1 MNGKITLCVIIS
13 FFFTFTLL
21 FSTNASSL
29 DPTPSLFNYEFFTQ
43 EFESDKKIILLLGS
57 SNVGQLNVA
66 KINEIVSSQHTDY
79 EIFNLAYNADTPKV
93 RFNSIEET
101 ISLKPKYV
109 FYGVSFIDFRSPT
122 EKENIFD
129 IKFSFAQLLP
139 NNTIEKFNPKFNTI
153 EKIKETFV
161 STDLFPPPRKFFSIP
176 NTPFFEYNEDST
188 TILTEEELKRGLPL
202 SGVYASE
209 INLTDD
215 HQEVQHFEKIISEFQ
230 KNNIKVVIFTTPVHN
245 LYYNT
250 LSDSV
255 KDDFNKLLERISKDY
270 DVKIYDF
277 SNEFGDMDIYWDLI
291 HVSYNEKSLVYSE
304 SAAKI
309 ILKEIES

>member
-57 SNVGQLNVA
+57 SNVGQLNVS

>member
-209 INLTDD
+209 INLTDA

>member
-101 ISLKPKYV
+101 ISLKPEYV

-161 STDLFPPPRKFFSIP
+161 STDLFPPPRKFFSVP

-188 TILTEEELKRGLPL
+188 TILTEDELKRGLPL

>member
-43 EFESDKKIILLLGS
+43 EFEPDKKIILLLGS

-79 EIFNLAYNADTPKV
+79 EIFNLAYNADTPKI

-101 ISLKPKYV
+101 ISLKPEYV

-188 TILTEEELKRGLPL
+188 TIVTKDELKRELPL

-245 LYYNT
+245 LYYNA

-255 KDDFNKLLERISKDY
+255 KDDFNKLLERISNDY

-304 SAAKI
+304 TAAKI

>member
-43 EFESDKKIILLLGS
+43 EFEPDKKIILLLGS

-79 EIFNLAYNADTPKV
+79 EIFNLAYNADTPKI

-161 STDLFPPPRKFFSIP
+161 STDLFPPPRKFFSVP

-245 LYYNT
+245 LYYNA

-255 KDDFNKLLERISKDY
+255 KDDFNKLLERISNDY

>member
-29 DPTPSLFNYEFFTQ
+29 DPTPNLFNSEFFTQ
-43 EFESDKKIILLLGS
+43 EFEPNKKIILLLGS
-57 SNVGQLNVA
+57 SNVGQLNVT

-129 IKFSFAQLLP
+129 IKFSFEQFLP
-139 NNTIEKFNPKFNTI
+139 NNTLENFNPKFNTI

-161 STDLFPPPRKFFSIP
+161 STGMFPPPRKIFSIP
-176 NTPFFEYNEDST
+176 NTPFFEYSEDST
-188 TILTEEELKRGLPL
+188 TILTEDELKRGLPL

-215 HQEVQHFEKIISEFQ
+215 HQEVQYFEKIINNFQ
-230 KNNIKVVIFTTPVHN
+230 KNNIEVVVFTTPVHN
-245 LYYNT
+245 LYYNS

-255 KDDFNKLLERISKDY
+255 KDDFNKLLERISNNY

-304 SAAKI
+304 STAKI
-309 ILKEIES
+309 ILKEIGS

>member
-29 DPTPSLFNYEFFTQ
+29 DQTPSLFNYEFFTQ
-43 EFESDKKIILLLGS
+43 EFEPDKKIILLLGS

-79 EIFNLAYNADTPKV
+79 EIFNLAYNADTPKI

-101 ISLKPKYV
+101 ISLKPEYV

-161 STDLFPPPRKFFSIP
+161 STDLFPPPRKFFSVP

-188 TILTEEELKRGLPL
+188 TILTEDELKRGLPL

-245 LYYNT
+245 LYYNA

-255 KDDFNKLLERISKDY
+255 KDDFNKLLEKVSNDY
-270 DVKIYDF
+270 DVEIYDF

>member
-43 EFESDKKIILLLGS
+43 EFEPDKKIILLLGS

-79 EIFNLAYNADTPKV
+79 EIFNLAYNADTPKI

-101 ISLKPKYV
+101 ISLKPEYV

-161 STDLFPPPRKFFSIP
+161 STDLFPPPRKFFSVP

-188 TILTEEELKRGLPL
+188 KIMTEDELKRELPL

-245 LYYNT
+245 LYYNA

-255 KDDFNKLLERISKDY
+255 KDDFNKLLERISNDY

>member
-43 EFESDKKIILLLGS
+43 EFEPDKKIILLLGS

-79 EIFNLAYNADTPKV
+79 EIFNLAYNADTPKI

-101 ISLKPKYV
+101 ISLKPEYV

-153 EKIKETFV
+153 EKIKETFIA
-161 STDLFPPPRKFFSIP
+161 TDLFPPPRKIFSIP

-188 TILTEEELKRGLPL
+188 TIVTKDELKRELPL

-230 KNNIKVVIFTTPVHN
+230 KNNIKVVIFTTPVPN
-245 LYYNT
+245 LYYNA

-255 KDDFNKLLERISKDY
+255 KDDFNKLLERISNDY

>member
-43 EFESDKKIILLLGS
+43 EFEPDKKIILLLGS

-79 EIFNLAYNADTPKV
+79 EIFNLAYNADTPKI

-122 EKENIFD
+122 EKENILD

-161 STDLFPPPRKFFSIP
+161 STDLFPPPRKFFSVP

-188 TILTEEELKRGLPL
+188 TILTEDELKRGLPL

-245 LYYNT
+245 LYYNA

-255 KDDFNKLLERISKDY
+255 KDDFNKLLERISNDY

>member
-57 SNVGQLNVA
+57 SNVGQLNVS

-101 ISLKPKYV
+101 ISLKPEYV

-245 LYYNT
+245 LYYNA

-255 KDDFNKLLERISKDY
+255 KDDFNKLLEKISNDY

>member
-43 EFESDKKIILLLGS
+43 EFEPDKKIILLLGS

-79 EIFNLAYNADTPKV
+79 EIFNLAYNADTPKI

-101 ISLKPKYV
+101 ISLKPEYV

-161 STDLFPPPRKFFSIP
+161 STDLFPPPRKFFSVP

-188 TILTEEELKRGLPL
+188 TILTEDELKRGLPL

-245 LYYNT
+245 LYYNA

-255 KDDFNKLLERISKDY
+255 KDDFNKLLEKVSNDY
-270 DVKIYDF
+270 DVEIYDF

>member
-188 TILTEEELKRGLPL
+188 TILTEDELKRGLPL

-245 LYYNT
+245 LYYNA

-255 KDDFNKLLERISKDY
+255 KDDFNKLLERISNDY

>member
-57 SNVGQLNVA
+57 SNVGQLNVS

-79 EIFNLAYNADTPKV
+79 EIFNLAYNADTPKI

-161 STDLFPPPRKFFSIP
+161 STDLFPPPRKFFSVP

-188 TILTEEELKRGLPL
+188 TILTEDELKRGLPL

-245 LYYNT
+245 LYYNA

-255 KDDFNKLLERISKDY
+255 KDDFNKLLERISNDY

-304 SAAKI
+304 SVAKI

>member
-57 SNVGQLNVA
+57 SNVGQLNVS

-93 RFNSIEET
+93 RFNSIEEV

-245 LYYNT
+245 LYYNA

-255 KDDFNKLLERISKDY
+255 KDDFNKLLERIYNDY

>member
-21 FSTNASSL
+21 LSTNASSL

-43 EFESDKKIILLLGS
+43 EFEPDKKIILLLGS

-79 EIFNLAYNADTPKV
+79 EIFNLAYNADTPKI

-161 STDLFPPPRKFFSIP
+161 STDLFPPPRKFFSVP

-188 TILTEEELKRGLPL
+188 TILTEDELKRGLPL

-245 LYYNT
+245 LYYNA

-255 KDDFNKLLERISKDY
+255 KDDFNKLLERISNDY

>member
-43 EFESDKKIILLLGS
+43 EFEPDKKIIFLLGS
-57 SNVGQLNVA
+57 SNVGQLNVT
-66 KINEIVSSQHTDY
+66 KINEIVSSQHRDH
-79 EIFNLAYNADTPKV
+79 EIFNLAYNADTPKI
-93 RFNSIEET
+93 RFKGMEET

-109 FYGVSFIDFRSPT
+109 LYGVSFLDFKHPI

-161 STDLFPPPRKFFSIP
+161 STDLFPPPRKFFSVP

-188 TILTEEELKRGLPL
+188 TILTEDELKRGLPL

-230 KNNIKVVIFTTPVHN
+230 KNNIKVVVFTTPVSN
-245 LYYNT
+245 LYYNA

-255 KDDFNKLLERISKDY
+255 KDDFNKLLEKVSNDY
-270 DVKIYDF
+270 DVEIYNF

>member
-66 KINEIVSSQHTDY
+66 KINEIVSSQHTNY

-93 RFNSIEET
+93 RFNSIEEV

-245 LYYNT
+245 LYYNA

>member
-43 EFESDKKIILLLGS
+43 EFEPDKKIILLLGS

-79 EIFNLAYNADTPKV
+79 EIFNLAYNADTPKI

-101 ISLKPKYV
+101 IFLKPKYV

-161 STDLFPPPRKFFSIP
+161 STDLFPPPRKFFSVP

-188 TILTEEELKRGLPL
+188 TILTEDELKRGLPL

-245 LYYNT
+245 LYYNA

-255 KDDFNKLLERISKDY
+255 KDDFNKLLERISNDY

>member
-43 EFESDKKIILLLGS
+43 EFEPDKKIILLLGS

-66 KINEIVSSQHTDY
+66 KINEMVSSQHTDY
-79 EIFNLAYNADTPKV
+79 EIFNLAYNADTPKI

-101 ISLKPKYV
+101 ISLKPEYV

-161 STDLFPPPRKFFSIP
+161 STDLFPPPRKFFSVP

-188 TILTEEELKRGLPL
+188 TILTEDELKRGLPL

-245 LYYNT
+245 LYYNA

-255 KDDFNKLLERISKDY
+255 KDDFNKLLERISNDY

>member
-43 EFESDKKIILLLGS
+43 EFDPNKKIIFLLGS
-57 SNVGQLNVA
+57 SNVGQLNVT
-66 KINEIVSSQHTDY
+66 KVNEMVSSQHNDY
-79 EIFNLAYNADTPKV
+79 EIFNLSYNADTPKI
-93 RFNSIEET
+93 RFKSIEET
-101 ISLKPKYV
+101 ISLKPKYI
-109 FYGVSFIDFRSPT
+109 FYGVSFLDFKHPT

-139 NNTIEKFNPKFNTI
+139 DNTIEKFNPKFNTV
-153 EKIKETFV
+153 EKIKEAFV
-161 STDLFPPPRKFFSIP
+161 STGLFPPPRKIFSIS

-188 TILTEEELKRGLPL
+188 KIMTEDELKRELPL

-215 HQEVQHFEKIISEFQ
+215 HQEVQYFEKIISEFQ
-230 KNNIKVVIFTTPVHN
+230 KNNIKVVVFTTPVPN
-245 LYYNT
+245 LYYNA

-255 KDDFNKLLERISKDY
+255 KDDFNKLLEKVSNDY
-270 DVKIYDF
+270 DVEIYNF

-291 HVSYNEKSLVYSE
+291 HVSYNEKSLVYNE
-304 SAAKI
+304 SVAKI

>member
-43 EFESDKKIILLLGS
+43 EFEPDKKIILLLGS

-79 EIFNLAYNADTPKV
+79 EIFNLAYNADTPKI

-161 STDLFPPPRKFFSIP
+161 STDLFPPPRKFFSVP

-188 TILTEEELKRGLPL
+188 TILTEDELKRGLPL

-245 LYYNT
+245 LYYNA

-255 KDDFNKLLERISKDY
+255 KDDFNKLLERISNDY

>member
-43 EFESDKKIILLLGS
+43 EFEPDKKIILLLGS

-66 KINEIVSSQHTDY
+66 KINEMVSSQHADY
-79 EIFNLAYNADTPKV
+79 EIFNLAYNADTPKI

-101 ISLKPKYV
+101 ISLKPEYV

-122 EKENIFD
+122 EKENMFD

-161 STDLFPPPRKFFSIP
+161 STDLFPPPRKFFSVP

-188 TILTEEELKRGLPL
+188 TILTEDELKRGLPL

-245 LYYNT
+245 LYYNA

-255 KDDFNKLLERISKDY
+255 KDDFNKLLERISNDY

>member
-43 EFESDKKIILLLGS
+43 EFEPDKKIILLLGS

-79 EIFNLAYNADTPKV
+79 EIFNLAYNADTPKI

-161 STDLFPPPRKFFSIP
+161 STDLFPPPRKFFSVP

-188 TILTEEELKRGLPL
+188 TIVTKDELKRELPL

-245 LYYNT
+245 LYYNA

-255 KDDFNKLLERISKDY
+255 KDDFNKLLERISNDY

>member
-93 RFNSIEET
+93 RFNSIEEI

-245 LYYNT
+245 LYYNA

-255 KDDFNKLLERISKDY
+255 KDDFNKLLERISNDY

>member
-43 EFESDKKIILLLGS
+43 EFEPDKKIILLLGS

-66 KINEIVSSQHTDY
+66 KINEIVFSQHTDY
-79 EIFNLAYNADTPKV
+79 EIFNLAYNADTPKI

-101 ISLKPKYV
+101 ISLKPEYV

-161 STDLFPPPRKFFSIP
+161 STDLFPPPRKFFSVP

-188 TILTEEELKRGLPL
+188 TILTEDELKRGLPL

-245 LYYNT
+245 LYYNA

-255 KDDFNKLLERISKDY
+255 KDDFNKLLERISNDY

>member
-57 SNVGQLNVA
+57 SNVGQLNVS

-101 ISLKPKYV
+101 ISLKPEYV

-122 EKENIFD
+122 EKENMFD

-209 INLTDD
+209 INLTDA

-245 LYYNT
+245 LYYNA

-255 KDDFNKLLERISKDY
+255 KDDFNKLLEKISNDY

>member
-245 LYYNT
+245 LYYNA

>member
-1 MNGKITLCVIIS
+1 M
-13 FFFTFTLL
+13 
-21 FSTNASSL
+21 
-29 DPTPSLFNYEFFTQ
+29 
-43 EFESDKKIILLLGS
+43 
-57 SNVGQLNVA
+57 
-66 KINEIVSSQHTDY
+66 VSSQHTDY
-79 EIFNLAYNADTPKV
+79 EIFNLAYNADTPKI
-93 RFNSIEET
+93 RFNSIAET
-101 ISLKPKYV
+101 ISLKPEYV

-161 STDLFPPPRKFFSIP
+161 STDLFPPPRKFFSVP

-188 TILTEEELKRGLPL
+188 TILTEDELKRGLPL

-245 LYYNT
+245 LYYNA

-255 KDDFNKLLERISKDY
+255 KDDFNKLLERTSNDY

-304 SAAKI
+304 TAAKI

>member
-29 DPTPSLFNYEFFTQ
+29 DPTHSLFNYEFFTQ
-43 EFESDKKIILLLGS
+43 EFEPDKKIILLLGS

-66 KINEIVSSQHTDY
+66 KINEIVSSQHTNY

-245 LYYNT
+245 LYYNA

-255 KDDFNKLLERISKDY
+255 KDDFNKLLERISNDY

>member
-43 EFESDKKIILLLGS
+43 EFEPDKKIILLLGS

-101 ISLKPKYV
+101 ISLKPEYV

-161 STDLFPPPRKFFSIP
+161 STDLFPPPRKFFSVP

-188 TILTEEELKRGLPL
+188 TILTGDELKRGLPL

-245 LYYNT
+245 LYYNA

-255 KDDFNKLLERISKDY
+255 KDDFNKLLERISNDY

>member
-57 SNVGQLNVA
+57 SNVGQLNVS

-93 RFNSIEET
+93 RFNSIEEV

-122 EKENIFD
+122 EKENMFD

-209 INLTDD
+209 INLTDA

-245 LYYNT
+245 LYYNA

-255 KDDFNKLLERISKDY
+255 KDDFNKLLERISNDY

>member
-188 TILTEEELKRGLPL
+188 TILTKEELKRGLPL

-245 LYYNT
+245 LYYNS

>member
-43 EFESDKKIILLLGS
+43 EFEPDKKIILLLGS

-79 EIFNLAYNADTPKV
+79 EIFNLAYNADTPKI

-101 ISLKPKYV
+101 ISLKPEYV

-161 STDLFPPPRKFFSIP
+161 STDLFPPPRKFFSVP

-188 TILTEEELKRGLPL
+188 TILTEDELKRGLPL

-245 LYYNT
+245 LYYNA

-255 KDDFNKLLERISKDY
+255 KDDFNKLLERISNDY

-304 SAAKI
+304 SVAKI

>member
-66 KINEIVSSQHTDY
+66 KINETVSSQHTDY
-79 EIFNLAYNADTPKV
+79 EIFNLAYNADTPKI

-101 ISLKPKYV
+101 ISLKPEYV

-161 STDLFPPPRKFFSIP
+161 STDLFPPPRKFFSVP

-188 TILTEEELKRGLPL
+188 TILTEDELKRGLPL

-245 LYYNT
+245 LYYNA

-255 KDDFNKLLERISKDY
+255 KDDFNKLLERISNDY

>member
-57 SNVGQLNVA
+57 SNVGQLNVS

-93 RFNSIEET
+93 RFNSIEEV

-122 EKENIFD
+122 EKENMFD

-245 LYYNT
+245 LYYNA

-255 KDDFNKLLERISKDY
+255 KDDFNKLLEKISNDY

>member
-43 EFESDKKIILLLGS
+43 EFEPDKKIILLLGS

-79 EIFNLAYNADTPKV
+79 EIFNLAYNADTPKI

-101 ISLKPKYV
+101 ISLKPEYV

-161 STDLFPPPRKFFSIP
+161 STDLFPPPRKFFSVP

-188 TILTEEELKRGLPL
+188 TILTEDELKRGLPL

-245 LYYNT
+245 LYYNA

-255 KDDFNKLLERISKDY
+255 KDDFNKLLERISNDY